1 MSVTD
6 ARRTLIDVGRWE
18 PDTADRLRLAAL
30 ELFVEQGYETT
41 TVDDIV
47 ARVGVTQRT
56 FFRHFA
62 DKEEVLFDE
71 DASMQKILIDAAG
84 AYVRQHEPCPDI
96 GLGAARAATAAL
108 ARSFD
113 KERARHRARWQVLA
127 HVPSLQGRQLVKQQ
141 RWGTELRAVLVD
153 NGVPPTDASVAV
165 EVASAALRLAYAEWL
180 TGGRPKRLFPLLT
193 ASNARFDAV
202 LRRSDPDTPGT
213 GGIGTAT
220 ERPSPARST

>member
-6 ARRTLIDVGRWE
+6 ARRTLPDVGRWQ

-41 TVDDIV
+41 TVDHIV

-71 DASMQKILIDAAG
+71 DASMQKILVDAAG

-113 KERARHRARWQVLA
+113 KERARHRARWQVLF
-127 HVPSLQGRQLVKQQ
+127 HVSSLQGRQLVKQQ

-153 NGVPPTDASVAV
+153 NGVPPTDASV
-165 EVASAALRLAYAEWL
+165 AEWL